1 MEHHVNLSAIGRDPI
16 QVVLNDGGKR
26 GSRSSKPLDPRAK
39 YERMLK
45 AFKKKLSISALKSH
59 LVCWL
64 AHGFYLNRLCLDN
77 DELNAL
83 MLSYSD
89 TIVASVELNNGF
101 NVNTLRTYLN
111 NFNSVF
117 VKDDE
122 KDLLLKASSQTITV
136 ESIKNAIENT
146 RLTSYLEYILMLI
159 ISLRIIGV
167 KTRLCLCFDVLQIG
181 SEYKSLDFGI
191 KNHFKKILN
200 S

>member
-16 QVVLNDGGKR
+16 QVVLNDGCKR
-26 GSRSSKPLDPRAK
+26 GGKSSKPLDPRAK

-64 AHGFYLNRLCLDN
+64 AHGFYLNRLCLDSE
-77 DELNAL
+77 ELNAL

-89 TIVASVELNNGF
+89 TIVASIELSNGF

-122 KDLLLKASSQTITV
+122 KDLLLKPNSQTITI

-159 ISLRIIGV
+159 ISLRNIGV
-167 KTRLCLCFDVLQIG
+167 KTRLCLCFDVLQVG

-191 KNHFKKILN
+191 TNYFKII
-200 S
+200 